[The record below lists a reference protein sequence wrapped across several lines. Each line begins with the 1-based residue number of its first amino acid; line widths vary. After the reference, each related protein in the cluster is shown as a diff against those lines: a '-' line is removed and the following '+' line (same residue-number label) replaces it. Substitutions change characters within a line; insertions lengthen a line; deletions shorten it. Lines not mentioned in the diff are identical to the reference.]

1 MGLLRA
7 LARRRNLRPV
17 RGSEAPLPPTGR
29 VAHGES
35 GKGSVQRYEGDKMV
49 GLFVEPFDE
58 VGCKTFDVGI
68 VRERGLLAPTDEEP
82 RQASRN
88 GGKR

>member
-1 MGLLRA
+1 
-7 LARRRNLRPV
+7 
-17 RGSEAPLPPTGR
+17 
-29 VAHGES
+29 
-35 GKGSVQRYEGDKMV
+35 MV

-58 VGCKTFDVGI
+58 VGCKTLDVGI

-82 RQASRN
+82 RQVWRN